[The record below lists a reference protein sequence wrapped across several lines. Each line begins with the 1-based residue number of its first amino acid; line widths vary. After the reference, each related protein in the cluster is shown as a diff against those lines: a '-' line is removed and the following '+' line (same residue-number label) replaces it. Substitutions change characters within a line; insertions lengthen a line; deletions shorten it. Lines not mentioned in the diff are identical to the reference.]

1 MSTTTGTTYKDTLEA
16 ELKTL
21 GLDEDA
27 SSHAAWLIASLEE
40 VQYGFTVPRPEK
52 LREIAEAFIEAN
64 DIWSMTD
71 AHPAGTL
78 IFEWGEGRE
87 PQYLAEAAAVL
98 KKIGVTTRIN
108 GQWLNVEITSD
119 YYGAPA
125 SNVDEFWTEPE
136 EEEDEDF

>member
-1 MSTTTGTTYKDTLEA
+1 VSTSTGTTYEEKLEG
-16 ELKTL
+16 ELKAL
-21 GLDEDA
+21 GFDDEEA
-27 SSHAAWLIASLEE
+27 GRAAYCIAALED
-40 VQYGFTVPRPEK
+40 VQEGYVEPRPER
-52 LREIAEAFIEAN
+52 LREFAKAFIEAN
-64 DIWSMTD
+64 DIWSVTD
-71 AHPAGTL
+71 AHPTGTL

-108 GQWLNVEITSD
+108 GQWLNVEITSN

-136 EEEDEDF
+136 GEEDEDF